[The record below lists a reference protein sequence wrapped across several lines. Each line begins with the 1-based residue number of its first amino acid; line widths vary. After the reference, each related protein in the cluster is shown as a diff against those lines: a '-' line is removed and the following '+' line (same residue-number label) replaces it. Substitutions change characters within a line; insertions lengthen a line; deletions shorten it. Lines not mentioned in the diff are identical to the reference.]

1 MSRSTL
7 SSRNRPSLLLV
18 KSTDATGDFLSKKLF
33 VKISQ
38 YSQENTCAKSLLNK
52 VAGHKLCNFIKK
64 KTPTRIFFYK
74 YWEISKNTCFEEY
87 LRTAGSEETLGSD
100 FLSGESL

>member
-1 MSRSTL
+1 MTRSTL

-38 YSQENTCAKSLLNK
+38 YSQENKSLLNK

>member
-1 MSRSTL
+1 MTRSTL

-52 VAGHKLCNFIKK
+52 VAGHKVCNFIKK
-64 KTPTRIFFYK
+64 RLQHRFFSINIGKFLKTPVL
-74 YWEISKNTCFEEY
+74 KNIWVR
-87 LRTAGSEETLGSD
+87 LVLKRL
-100 FLSGESL
+100 